1 MAVTFT
7 FLQDSS
13 VFETIWESTHN
24 NNKIHVSPTSNVTY
38 NYTISEPS
46 IGSVIQSGIDLT
58 ASQLVTA
65 LETYIGESVSFPVS
79 IKGNT
84 PTPS

>member
-13 VFETIWESTHN
+13 VFETIWEFTHN
-24 NNKIHVSPTSNVTY
+24 NNKIHVSPISNITY

-46 IGSVIQSGIDLT
+46 MGSVIQSGIDFT